1 MKPYLLI
8 SAILLTTA
16 QLYSQK
22 MERLD
27 TIFANEYKNV
37 ALFFLSLSARLLP
50 VRTIS
55 CSPTTEKD
63 SNILA
68 YYRPNRVQ
76 KVIF

>member
-37 ALFFLSLSARLLP
+37 ALFFP
-50 VRTIS
+50 QPIS
-55 CSPTTEKD
+55 QAITGADHFVFTH
-63 SNILA
+63 
-68 YYRPNRVQ
+68 NRERQ
-76 KVIF
+76 